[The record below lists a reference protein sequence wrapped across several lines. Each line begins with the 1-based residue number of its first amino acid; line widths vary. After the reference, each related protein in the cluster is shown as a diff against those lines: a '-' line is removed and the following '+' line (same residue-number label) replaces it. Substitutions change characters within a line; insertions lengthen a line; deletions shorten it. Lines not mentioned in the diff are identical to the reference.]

1 MKAINYTDIKRV
13 YSDTVITLE
22 LTDGTTFKA
31 YEFEFMNDEQINNN
45 NDEMLV
51 EMIEVEDDTKI

>member
-31 YEFEFMNDEQINNN
+31 YEFDFMNDEQEEEEVKENLFKI
-45 NDEMLV
+45 
-51 EMIEVEDDTKI
+51 VEDK